1 MKREIWRSLLTVLF
15 CIMLTLSFF
24 ACGNND
30 GNTDNAASSDASLDS
45 GQVADNSGAD
55 EEFIKM
61 ELSYATWLDNAAS
74 NGIYERLQ
82 AKIDEKMDGAITIVP
97 YLSGSLLGQNDVW
110 DGVISGVADMGHIQC
125 SMLSDRLNLTLLLE
139 TAGLEYS
146 SSQSASYVMRDYLTQ
161 LAPKELEDV
170 IWFMPCN
177 TAPNSIIS
185 KKPVLT
191 VDDIKGM
198 QIRSSGPTA
207 DAVTAWGGTPVSMT
221 SGEIY
226 EGLRNSL
233 IDGAIILPN
242 AIGNFHLQEVAGHL
256 TVIPLGGSCQMEI
269 MNKEKFNQMTP
280 KQQEIFMECTNEV
293 FEEYISFY
301 QEAYDQP
308 YLDFSAE
315 AYDQID
321 SLDYLQGDALKGFAD
336 KSRHLS
342 DNYAKTLN
350 DKGYDG
356 DGALKLARE
365 LCEKYNAQ
373 FGSSRE
379 TAFGPWLDKAYKG

>member
-1 MKREIWRSLLTVLF
+1 MKKGIWRGLLTVLLCVLLVPLF
-15 CIMLTLSFF
+15 S
-24 ACGNND
+24 ACGNSA
-30 GNTDNAASSDASLDS
+30 DNVTSSEDS
-45 GQVADNSGAD
+45 EVVADVGED
-55 EEFIKM
+55 EEFVKM

-82 AKIDEKMDGAITIVP
+82 AKIDEKMEGAITITP
-97 YLSGSLLGQNDVW
+97 YLSGSLLGQNDIY

-125 SMLSDRLNLTLLLE
+125 STLSDRLNITLLLE

-161 LAPKELEDV
+161 LAPKELDDV

-315 AYDQID
+315 AYDQVE
-321 SLDYLQGDALKGFAD
+321 SLDYLQGEALEGFAE
-336 KSRHLS
+336 KSTYLS
-342 DNYAKTLN
+342 DDYAQKLN
-350 DKGYDG
+350 EKGYDG
-356 DGALKLARE
+356 DAALALARE
-365 LCEKYNAQ
+365 LCEKYNTQ

-379 TAFGPWLDKAYKG
+379 SAFAPWLDKAYKG